1 MINFASRAEYRSRIE
16 QVVVY
21 INDHLSEAL
30 DLQTVAEISRFS
42 PVHFPLIFQAAM
54 NETPLVYIDRLRV
67 ERAARTLMTSQELPV
82 TDVAT
87 ACGFPSVSNFT
98 KAFKN
103 HYGVSAREY
112 SKGRYLESLAD
123 SCGVQ
128 ASTMASGEKAVR
140 NVSMREIDGQTLAVF
155 HVECRADQ
163 VEAQTQSI
171 YRDWLPDS
179 GLEPGDSPG
188 YEIYL
193 QTPEKNLNGVHKVD
207 INIPVKP
214 LPFDL

>member
-21 INDHLSEAL
+21 INEHLSEAL
-30 DLQTVAEISRFS
+30 DLQTVAEVSCFS
-42 PVHFPLIFQAAM
+42 PLHFPLIFQAAM
-54 NETPLVYIDRLRV
+54 NETLLAYIDRLRV
-67 ERAARTLMTSQELPV
+67 ERAARTFMILQEQPV

-87 ACGFPSVSNFT
+87 ACGFSSATKFK

-103 HYGVSAREY
+103 HYGVSVSEY

-128 ASTMASGEKAVR
+128 ASTMASGDPRPVW
-140 NVSMREIDGQTLAVF
+140 NVSIREIDGQTWGVF
-155 HVECRADQ
+155 HVECRAGE
-163 VEAQTQSI
+163 VEAQYLSI

-188 YEIYL
+188 YEVFREPTGEI
-193 QTPEKNLNGVHKVD
+193 TDGVHKVD
-207 INIPVKP
+207 IHIPVKP
-214 LPFDL
+214 F

>member
-16 QVVVY
+16 QVAVY
-21 INDHLSEAL
+21 INDHLGELL
-30 DLQTVAEISRFS
+30 DMETLASVGNFSRLHFS
-42 PVHFPLIFQAAM
+42 RIFQAAM
-54 NETPLVYIDRLRV
+54 NETPLAYIERLRV

-87 ACGFPSVSNFT
+87 ACGFPSTSNFT
-98 KAFKN
+98 NAFKN
-103 HYGVSAREY
+103 HYGVSASEY

-128 ASTMASGEKAVR
+128 ASTMASGEKAVW
-140 NVSMREIDGQTLAVF
+140 NVSMCEIDGQTWAVF
-155 HVECRADQ
+155 HMECRADQ
-163 VEAQTQSI
+163 VETQTLSI

-179 GLEPGDSPG
+179 GLQPGDSPS

-193 QTPEKNLNGVHKVD
+193 QKHDINSDGVQEVD
-207 INIPVKP
+207 IHIPVKP
-214 LPFDL
+214 LSFE